1 MEVSRSNI
9 KRRLVK
15 YVADLWGYQQ
25 ADMDGFDPL
34 VDLLLGACA
43 VEFERTGNQI
53 ISSQSRVL
61 EKLAHLLLPES
72 LVTPLPAHTVLHS
85 QPVEPHY
92 SLQQQDQFSF
102 DKEVINPAKPT
113 EISNKSVFFS
123 PTLPVSIFNAS
134 VQYVASG
141 RHLRQQLDVNNR
153 ELLHSTKKGA
163 QVPNQQ
169 VWLGIR
175 MNPKLEYIPP
185 LSFFF
190 DWRNHPEK
198 QKFINLVPISQC
210 SVGDYKLTSRS
221 GYGLEVEEKVSKLR
235 NTLVNEWDILPKIED
250 KVNQLYEQ
258 HFLTL
263 NSSEIKLKECLQ
275 PYPEPFAEW
284 FEEEALQEFTEPL
297 LWLEFSLSQLIP
309 QDAIEEMTLALNC
322 FPACNR
328 QLIDN
333 RRPYRLDDSLNII
346 PLKSEDYFL
355 AVHQVSSGDGQPL
368 QALPF
373 FDTNQIKPGKY
384 AIRRDRVAKFDSR
397 NAREML
403 QYVLELMRDEAAAF
417 TAASGAIGSKEIL
430 ELEQNLNRIE
440 NNLAKKASSGDT
452 EQYLMLKPD
461 KNRDIYVSFWNT
473 SGALANK
480 IPAGSA
486 FKTRAVDIQSGSS
499 FSMTTSFGGKDK
511 PSEQEKL
518 YTFRSNLLSRERI
531 VTREDIRAACFA
543 ELGDKIA
550 HVDIKKGFYNE
561 ASYRQGLTRIL
572 SVEITPHE
580 DNELSDEDWDKIC
593 EELSLNLQQ
602 RSSIFLPIQ
611 VKIAPA
617 EVI

>member
-72 LVTPLPAHTVLHS
+72 LVTPLPAHTVLYS
-85 QPVEPHY
+85 QPVEPQY
-92 SLQQQDQFSF
+92 SLQPEEQFSF
-102 DKEVINPAKPT
+102 DKDVINPAKPT
-113 EISNKSVFFS
+113 EISKKPVFFS
-123 PTLPVSIFNAS
+123 PTLPASIFNANI
-134 VQYVASG
+134 QYVATG
-141 RHLRQQLDVNNR
+141 RQLRQQLDVNNR
-153 ELLHSTKKGA
+153 ELLHNTKTGT
-163 QVPNQQ
+163 QIPNQQ
-169 VWLGIR
+169 VWLGISI
-175 MNPKLEYIPP
+175 NPKHDFIPP

-190 DWRNHPEK
+190 DWRNHPDK
-198 QKFINLVPISQC
+198 QKFINLIPISQC
-210 SVGDYKLTSRS
+210 SVGESVLSSRS
-221 GYGLEVEEKVSKLR
+221 GYGLAVEEKVSKLR
-235 NTLVNEWDILPKIED
+235 NTLGNEWDILPKIED

-263 NSSEIKLKECLQ
+263 NHTDIKLKECLS
-275 PYPEPFAEW
+275 PYPEAFVDC
-284 FEEEALQEFTEPL
+284 FEEEALQELTEPL
-297 LWLEFSLSQLIP
+297 LWLQFSLSQLIP
-309 QDAIEEMTLALNC
+309 QEAIEEMTLAINC

-346 PLKSEDYFL
+346 PLQSEDYFL
-355 AVHQVSSGDGQPL
+355 AVHKVSSGDGQPL

-373 FDTNQIKPGKY
+373 FDTSQLKPGKY
-384 AIRRDRVAKFDSR
+384 AIRKDRVAKFDSR
-397 NAREML
+397 NAREILHYM
-403 QYVLELMRDEAAAF
+403 LELMRDETAAF

-430 ELEQNLNRIE
+430 ELEQNINRIE
-440 NNLAKKASSGDT
+440 NNLAKKASPGDT

-461 KNRDIYVSFWNT
+461 KSKDIYVSFWNT
-473 SGALANK
+473 TGALANK

-550 HVDIKKGFYNE
+550 HVDIKKGFNNE

-572 SVEITPHE
+572 CVEITPQE
-580 DNELSDEDWDKIC
+580 DDELSGEDWDKIC
-593 EELSLNLQQ
+593 EELSMNLQQ
-602 RSSIFLPIQ
+602 RSSIFLPIK
-611 VKIAPA
+611 VKLASTADI
-617 EVI
+617 